1 MSDITFVLVLVNLM
15 VVVFVYFNLSR
26 IIKAQT
32 TSAFQQ
38 LSQDLSQQL
47 TTNYNLNKDELLDKI
62 TSTINNNSQQQITHL
77 SDTKSRIDLKFQDIQ
92 SNLQLHNS
100 KHSQD
105 SKSEFQDLKS
115 LNQQSLIELQRQIQE
130 SISKA
135 IGDLS
140 LLTSQNFE
148 NLRVANQE
156 KLDQINQQVQN
167 RLELS
172 FDQHKKSFE
181 DVTKNIGQVQTL
193 AQRMIDSTTSIDKL
207 NNVFGRTSSKSFGDF
222 GERYLES
229 LLRENLNSSSWSSQV
244 QVPNSADKIDFVVN
258 TQGKRIGIDSK
269 FPLTK
274 YQDYLDCEGIN
285 SQQAHK
291 NFLDSVKKM
300 ADDIAKKYSK
310 VGFVDYLFLYLPS
323 DSMYTL
329 VADNE
334 ATVAYLQK
342 NGITPISPITIF
354 PMILGIK
361 TYQYHDDINQN
372 AEIIIKGL
380 KVIDKNIGS
389 FQDEFRKLGDKLR
402 IAQNNYESAD
412 RSLYLIS
419 KEIKSLD
426 GKQDITATDS
436 LL

>member
-1 MSDITFVLVLVNLM
+1 M

-32 TSAFQQ
+32 TSVFQQ

-47 TTNYNLNKDELLDKI
+47 TANYNLNKDELLDKI

-105 SKSEFQDLKS
+105 AKSEFQDLKS

-274 YQDYLDCEGIN
+274 YQDYLDCESIN

-426 GKQDITATDS
+426 GKQDITTTDS